1 MSELHLE
8 GSLDLAGELT
18 LGGVVFANGKKV
30 LVVLK
35 PPLLP
40 LKPPLLPAHSA
51 GGGPLSQPPPLPT
64 VAATDVWVTASSNT
78 GVTIGAKAVVVVG
91 GICEQGQALP
101 RAGVVLP
108 NQGTIKIDGVSVVV
122 EQDKAQIATGTAV
135 TLTHSGQ

>member
-1 MSELHLE
+1 LK
-8 GSLDLAGELT
+8 GSLDLTGT
-18 LGGVVFANGKKV
+18 LMLEGMVFANEKKV
-30 LVVLK
+30 LVILK
-35 PPLLP
+35 PPV
-40 LKPPLLPAHSA
+40 LPAHSA
-51 GGGPLSQPPPLPT
+51 DGGPLIQPPALP
-64 VAATDVWVTASSNT
+64 AAAVKDVWVTASRNT
-78 GVTIGAKAVVVVG
+78 NVTIGAKAVVVVG